1 MEPLRSWVAAV
12 LLLLCSLGS
21 CLGQDDAVPM
31 IALDEKLETDVLNA
45 LCQQEGEGEGQGGG
59 LKNISVPVF
68 CSAMGGEELAREVE
82 KRRRAELPNP
92 MFERLSGESVLG
104 EPSWTMWY
112 PSNTVVEPNCTSAE
126 VEPEGNPEFCT
137 LDDLVVIPT
146 GSFQRA
152 EMAVSLDPQPDWGFV
167 QSFIGGVFA
176 ESDLGDEDFTPGLS
190 MTTESCSGRCKA
202 GYQCMPSLELAL
214 ASRGA
219 LGRCEP
225 CEKGSLCPSGTLH
238 DGGLALGS
246 TRLNLCPVGYY
257 CPNTTTA
264 YVCPSGY
271 FCPLGSHQPFRCEG
285 ITIAGAIT
293 LEGNYCPPASTSPFG
308 LCPAGWYCPT
318 ASIAV
323 ACPEGHYC
331 EVQSKEPKEC
341 PMMTNCPEG
350 SGKPSISLYLVIG
363 LGALFGCFLL
373 LLLALAIWI
382 KVSQRSVL
390 RRARKAEKQSTL
402 LKAIGVKLGLGSDQM
417 SYASNL
423 KGFSENIRLVDIV
436 VDNLSV
442 EVKSHGKSK
451 LVLRGVNLLFRASTL
466 NVILGS
472 SGAGKTT
479 FLKSLVGKFSVNSQ
493 PRGEIRFEFKNHPI
507 KVNLLSSTG
516 GRSGCCGGGSMC
528 KSLTKLRARE
538 TAVQLGVGY
547 VAQDNVVHEILTV
560 NENIAYS
567 ARMRLGPSLSAQ
579 TKKEIIQ
586 DTITVLGLNH
596 IQNAKVGNPL
606 SPAGSIS
613 GGEARRVSIGL
624 ELVACP
630 SLLILDEPTSGL
642 DAVAANDVMSSLNK
656 MSDLGV
662 TVVASLHQPRYSTF
676 LLFDALHLFMRG
688 GYVVYSGPTS
698 GALDYFRDIGFK
710 LHENE
715 NPADFMLDVIAG
727 LIDLPGHERFS
738 PMDLVALWNDE
749 VRADDRFRRSSFC
762 DSKGMDFED
771 VALDTGRSKDD
782 SMISS
787 RSQSFR
793 NFSGRDFDLG
803 VKACKHVDLEGGKE
817 SSRVKRTQSMV
828 PTPRWLGTLG
838 EQFDQLDA
846 QQDGYIDSTTM
857 LEFLQS
863 MGQQCTLEEANQIVR
878 HFDVDGDGRIVRKDF
893 LMRWT
898 KNYWTREFSTALLGL
913 FPHKEGVCVDE
924 EGLECS
930 IEMNNLASR
939 MRSSGSQKSLLG
951 SFDANSHLKQML
963 TARRQRKFAFRS
975 TAGFP
980 KQCLY
985 LLQREPLKM
994 MRTLELKILD
1004 FGSMAVIGVSISFVN
1019 RINMSLN
1026 LYRVTQ
1032 ANTVGMMFLGVL
1044 SSLWATLFIS
1054 RELPMVQREVSEGV
1068 STTAIFATLN
1078 IYNTAIDLLIRSV
1091 VFTLPVL
1098 YITGYNQTFAD
1109 FLLIAFGTA
1118 WSCSGLGMIM
1128 PCVTNPRSAVVLSV
1142 AITFLFGAVL
1152 NGVKPTVK
1160 ELQDASNPLLYW
1172 MILPSYNRWATE
1184 ALTLQEEAANPSYFI
1199 GEKVE
1204 MDVIYAFRTSNWRTA
1219 VLFLYLSGIVER
1231 MVCFLFFYKKA
1242 LE

>member
-1 MEPLRSWVAAV
+1 MATTVSERRASAAAV
-12 LLLLCSLGS
+12 LLLLLS
-21 CLGQDDAVPM
+21 CLSSLAVLGRSQLVPGDRVTY
-31 IALDEKLETDVLNA
+31 AELDEKLETDILNA
-45 LCQQEGEGEGQGGG
+45 LCAEEGVGESESESG
-59 LKNISVPVF
+59 KRVVPLF
-68 CSAMGGEELAREVE
+68 CSAMGGKNTNYSKVTSEATLRVTLPDDTRKQWYPKNWVVE
-82 KRRRAELPNP
+82 KGCRFPQR
-92 MFERLSGESVLG
+92 
-104 EPSWTMWY
+104 EPK
-112 PSNTVVEPNCTSAE
+112 E
-126 VEPEGNPEFCT
+126 NPEFCT

-146 GSFQRA
+146 GSFQRQRKWRN
-152 EMAVSLDPQPDWGFV
+152 DPRAAHGADL
-167 QSFIGGVFA
+167 SFIGGIFA
-176 ESDLGDEDFTPGLS
+176 ESDLGNEDFTPGLS

-214 ASRGA
+214 ASQGT

-246 TRLNLCPVGYY
+246 ARLNLCPVGYF

-264 YVCPSGY
+264 YECPSGY
-271 FCPLGSHQPFRCEG
+271 FCPLGSHQPFSCSNISMSG
-285 ITIAGAIT
+285 ISI
-293 LEGNYCPPASTSPFG
+293 EGNYCPPASSTPLNF
-308 LCPAGWYCPT
+308 CPAGWYCPT

-341 PMMTNCPEG
+341 GMLSSCPVG
-350 SGKPSISLYLVIG
+350 TAKQGISLYLVIG

-373 LLLALAIWI
+373 LLLVLTVWI

-803 VKACKHVDLEGGKE
+803 VKACEHVDLEGGKE
-817 SSRVKRTQSMV
+817 SSRVKRTQSVV

-878 HFDVDGDGRIVRKDF
+878 HFDVDGDGRIMRKDF

-1004 FGSMAVIGVSISFVN
+1004 FGSMAVIGVSYAFVN
-1019 RINMSLN
+1019 RSVLGSN
-1026 LYRVTQ
+1026 LEAVKQ
-1032 ANTVGMMFLGVL
+1032 ANTVGMMFVGVL

-1068 STTAIFATLN
+1068 HAGAIFATLN
-1078 IYNTAIDLLIRSV
+1078 IYNTAVDILVRCLAY
-1091 VFTLPVL
+1091 TLPFF
-1098 YITGYNQTFAD
+1098 YISGYNQTLAD

-1152 NGVKPTVK
+1152 NGVRPSIK

-1172 MILPSYNRWATE
+1172 MVLPSYNRWATE
-1184 ALTLQEEAANPSYFI
+1184 ALTIQEEAANTDYSFA
-1199 GEKVE
+1199 EKLE
-1204 MDVIYAFRTSNWRTA
+1204 LNSFGYDPSNWLTA
-1219 VLFLYLSGIVER
+1219 VLFLYLSGILLR
-1231 MVCFLFFYKKA
+1231 LICFFFFYKKA